1 MPITVY
7 VCYGLYVIYTGVYF
21 YNRTH
26 GKSAQFGVTRIFQD
40 SSTALKVSGDLCS
53 GGLFLFGTYVMIF
66 KTFFT

>member
-7 VCYGLYVIYTGVYF
+7 VCYGLYATYTGVYF

-40 SSTALKVSGDLCS
+40 SSTALKLSCDIS
-53 GGLFLFGTYVMIF
+53 TAGLFLFATYVMIA
-66 KTFFT
+66 KTFFA